1 MAHVRFKAQRA
12 EVVFLVMHHRIFMFA
27 IIAVQ
32 YFKIKFSKA
41 LSNYISTMRRFDND
55 LSSIKTADHS

>member
-1 MAHVRFKAQRA
+1 MAHVRFKAQRV

-32 YFKIKFSKA
+32 YFKI
-41 LSNYISTMRRFDND
+41 
-55 LSSIKTADHS
+55 